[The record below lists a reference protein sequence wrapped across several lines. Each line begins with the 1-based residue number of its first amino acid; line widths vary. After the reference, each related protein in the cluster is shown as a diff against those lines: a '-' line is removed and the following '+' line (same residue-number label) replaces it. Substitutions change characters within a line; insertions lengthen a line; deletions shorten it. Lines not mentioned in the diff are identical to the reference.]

1 MHQLCATG
9 LVGTQ
14 TVLRQTQVDSDY
26 EYIRRNQSCLKSDIN
41 QGGRQKL
48 LSGFCPLRG
57 LKNTFF
63 MPFHLHC

>member
-26 EYIRRNQSCLKSDIN
+26 ALITCNPSRCGSDIR
-41 QGGRQKL
+41 QSGGG
-48 LSGFCPLRG
+48 SG
-57 LKNTFF
+57 
-63 MPFHLHC
+63 